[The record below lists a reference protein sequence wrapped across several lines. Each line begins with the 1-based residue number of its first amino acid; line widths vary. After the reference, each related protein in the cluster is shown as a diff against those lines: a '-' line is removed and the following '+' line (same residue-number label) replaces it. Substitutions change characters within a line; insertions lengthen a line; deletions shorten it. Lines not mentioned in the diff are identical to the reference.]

1 MTAPILTTATYNFSA
16 YMIYLPIVIVLTVFV
31 SQFLFKNSKTF
42 MIDIFHQKEDIA
54 MATNSLFKIGFYLLN
69 VGFALCIIE
78 FYRIETMESLV
89 VNMSEKIGK
98 FSIYLGIMMLL
109 NLLLF
114 LKGRKHA
121 MNKIKSLKMKTL
133 LFKIWMYF
141 TFKVQNKRTRGDFL
155 NL

>member
-1 MTAPILTTATYNFSA
+1 MIMTATILTTATYNFSA
-16 YMIYLPIVIVLTVFV
+16 YMIYLPIVITLTVFV
-31 SQFLFKNSKTF
+31 SQFLFQNSKTF

-69 VGFALCIIE
+69 IGFALCIIE
-78 FYRIETMESLV
+78 FYEIHTLESLV
-89 VNMSEKIGK
+89 VDMSEKIGK

-121 MNKIKSLKMKTL
+121 MNKEKMIKNETAEM
-133 LFKIWMYF
+133 
-141 TFKVQNKRTRGDFL
+141 
-155 NL
+155 

>member
-1 MTAPILTTATYNFSA
+1 MNATILTTATYNFSA
-16 YMIYLPIVIVLTVFV
+16 YMIYLPIVIMLTIFV

-69 VGFALCIIE
+69 IGFALCIIE
-78 FYRIETMESLV
+78 FFQIETVERLV
-89 VNMSEKIGK
+89 VALSKKIGG

-121 MNKIKSLKMKTL
+121 MNKDRIIKNENTD
-133 LFKIWMYF
+133 I
-141 TFKVQNKRTRGDFL
+141 
-155 NL
+155 

>member
-1 MTAPILTTATYNFSA
+1 MNATGLTTATYNFSA
-16 YMIYLPIVIVLTVFV
+16 YMIYLPIVIMLTICV

-69 VGFALCIIE
+69 IGFALCIIE
-78 FYRIETMESLV
+78 FFQIETVERLV
-89 VNMSEKIGK
+89 VALSKKIGG
-98 FSIYLGIMMLL
+98 FSIYLGVMMLL

-121 MNKIKSLKMKTL
+121 MNKEKIIKNESTD
-133 LFKIWMYF
+133 I
-141 TFKVQNKRTRGDFL
+141 
-155 NL
+155 

>member
-1 MTAPILTTATYNFSA
+1 MTATILTAATYNFSA
-16 YMIYLPIVIVLTVFV
+16 YMIYLPIVITLTVFV
-31 SQFLFKNSKTF
+31 TQFLFKNSKTF

-69 VGFALCIIE
+69 IGFALCIIE
-78 FYRIETMESLV
+78 FYEITTVESLV
-89 VNMSEKIGK
+89 VDMSEKIGK

-121 MNKIKSLKMKTL
+121 MNKDKMVK
-133 LFKIWMYF
+133 
-141 TFKVQNKRTRGDFL
+141 NE
-155 NL
+155 NLAV

>member
-1 MTAPILTTATYNFSA
+1 MTATILTQTYNFSA
-16 YMIYLPIVIVLTVFV
+16 YMIYLPIVIMLTVLV

-69 VGFALCIIE
+69 IGFALCIIE
-78 FYRIETMESLV
+78 FFQIETVERLV
-89 VNMSEKIGK
+89 VALSKKIGG
-98 FSIYLGIMMLL
+98 FSIYLGVMMIL

-121 MNKIKSLKMKTL
+121 MNKD
-133 LFKIWMYF
+133 KI
-141 TFKVQNKRTRGDFL
+141 QNEETA
-155 NL
+155 

>member
-1 MTAPILTTATYNFSA
+1 METTALTTTYNFSA
-16 YMIYLPIVIVLTVFV
+16 YMIYLPIVITLTVFV

-69 VGFALCIIE
+69 IGFALCIIE
-78 FYRIETMESLV
+78 FFQIDTVERLV
-89 VNMSEKIGK
+89 VALSEKIGG

-121 MNKIKSLKMKTL
+121 INKENRIKNETPAL
-133 LFKIWMYF
+133 
-141 TFKVQNKRTRGDFL
+141 
-155 NL
+155 

>member
-1 MTAPILTTATYNFSA
+1 MTATILTQTYNFSA
-16 YMIYLPIVIVLTVFV
+16 YMIYLPIVITLTVLV

-42 MIDIFHQKEDIA
+42 MIDIFRQKQDIA

-69 VGFALCIIE
+69 IGFALCIIE
-78 FYRIETMESLV
+78 FFQIETVERLV
-89 VNMSEKIGK
+89 VALSKKIGG

-121 MNKIKSLKMKTL
+121 MNKDKIKDEEIIES
-133 LFKIWMYF
+133 
-141 TFKVQNKRTRGDFL
+141 
-155 NL
+155 

>member
-1 MTAPILTTATYNFSA
+1 MNPTILTTTYNFEA
-16 YMIYLPIVIVLTVFV
+16 YMIYLPIVILLTVLV
-31 SQFLFKNSKTF
+31 SQFLFKNSRTF

-69 VGFALCIIE
+69 IGFALCIIE
-78 FYRIETMESLV
+78 FFQIETIERLV
-89 VNMSEKIGK
+89 VALSEKIGG

-121 MNKIKSLKMKTL
+121 MSKNKIIKNENTA
-133 LFKIWMYF
+133 
-141 TFKVQNKRTRGDFL
+141 V
-155 NL
+155 

>member
-1 MTAPILTTATYNFSA
+1 MNATILTTATYNFSA
-16 YMIYLPIVIVLTVFV
+16 YMIYLPIVIILTICV

-69 VGFALCIIE
+69 IGFALCIIE
-78 FYRIETMESLV
+78 FFQIETVERLV
-89 VNMSEKIGK
+89 VALSKKIGG

-121 MNKIKSLKMKTL
+121 MNKDKIIKNENTD
-133 LFKIWMYF
+133 I
-141 TFKVQNKRTRGDFL
+141 
-155 NL
+155 

>member
-1 MTAPILTTATYNFSA
+1 MNATILTPTYNFQA
-16 YMIYLPIVIVLTVFV
+16 YMIYLPVVIALTVLV

-69 VGFALCIIE
+69 IGFALCIIE
-78 FYRIETMESLV
+78 FFQIETVERLV
-89 VNMSEKIGK
+89 VALSKKIGG
-98 FSIYLGIMMLL
+98 FSIYLGVIMLL

-121 MNKIKSLKMKTL
+121 INKIKP
-133 LFKIWMYF
+133 I
-141 TFKVQNKRTRGDFL
+141 QNENTDL
-155 NL
+155 

>member
-1 MTAPILTTATYNFSA
+1 MTATILTTATTYNFQA
-16 YMIYLPIVIVLTVFV
+16 YMMYLPIVITLTIFV

-69 VGFALCIIE
+69 IGFALCIIE
-78 FYRIETMESLV
+78 FFQIESVERLV
-89 VNMSEKIGK
+89 VELSQKVGG
-98 FSIYLGIMMLL
+98 FSIYLGVMMLL

-121 MNKIKSLKMKTL
+121 MNKEKQMQHENTDI
-133 LFKIWMYF
+133 
-141 TFKVQNKRTRGDFL
+141 
-155 NL
+155 

>member
-1 MTAPILTTATYNFSA
+1 MNTTILTTTTYNFSA
-16 YMIYLPIVIVLTVFV
+16 YMIYLPIVIALTVFV

-69 VGFALCIIE
+69 IGFALCIIE
-78 FYRIETMESLV
+78 FFQIETVERLV
-89 VNMSEKIGK
+89 VALSKKIGG
-98 FSIYLGIMMLL
+98 FSIYLGMMMLL

-121 MNKIKSLKMKTL
+121 MNKEKHIENEDTA
-133 LFKIWMYF
+133 I
-141 TFKVQNKRTRGDFL
+141 
-155 NL
+155 

>member
-1 MTAPILTTATYNFSA
+1 MNATVLTTATYNFSA
-16 YMIYLPIVIVLTVFV
+16 YMIYLPIVIMLTIFV

-69 VGFALCIIE
+69 IGFALCIIE
-78 FYRIETMESLV
+78 FFQIETVERLV
-89 VNMSEKIGK
+89 VTLSKKIGG

-121 MNKIKSLKMKTL
+121 MNKNKIIKNENAV
-133 LFKIWMYF
+133 I
-141 TFKVQNKRTRGDFL
+141 
-155 NL
+155 

>member
-1 MTAPILTTATYNFSA
+1 MTATILTTATYNFSA
-16 YMIYLPIVIVLTVFV
+16 YMIYLPIVITLTVFV
-31 SQFLFKNSKTF
+31 SQFLFQNSKTF

-69 VGFALCIIE
+69 IGFALCIIE
-78 FYRIETMESLV
+78 FYEIHTLESLV
-89 VNMSEKIGK
+89 VDMSEKIGK

-121 MNKIKSLKMKTL
+121 MNKEKMIKNET
-133 LFKIWMYF
+133 
-141 TFKVQNKRTRGDFL
+141 TAD
-155 NL
+155 

>member
-1 MTAPILTTATYNFSA
+1 MTTTILTAATYNFSA
-16 YMIYLPIVIVLTVFV
+16 YMIYLPIVIALTVFV

-54 MATNSLFKIGFYLLN
+54 LATNSLFKIGFYLLN

-78 FYRIETMESLV
+78 FYRIETVESLV
-89 VNMSEKIGK
+89 VDMSEKIGK

-121 MNKIKSLKMKTL
+121 INKEKQIKNESIHL
-133 LFKIWMYF
+133 
-141 TFKVQNKRTRGDFL
+141 
-155 NL
+155 

>member
-1 MTAPILTTATYNFSA
+1 MTATILTQTYNFSA
-16 YMIYLPIVIVLTVFV
+16 YMIYLPIVITLTVLV

-69 VGFALCIIE
+69 IGFALCIIE
-78 FYRIETMESLV
+78 FFQIETIERLV
-89 VNMSEKIGK
+89 VALSKKIGG
-98 FSIYLGIMMLL
+98 FSIYLGVMMLL

-121 MNKIKSLKMKTL
+121 MNKDKAKTEEL
-133 LFKIWMYF
+133 A
-141 TFKVQNKRTRGDFL
+141 NSE
-155 NL
+155 N

>member
-1 MTAPILTTATYNFSA
+1 MTTTVLTTTYNFSA
-16 YMIYLPIVIVLTVFV
+16 YMIYLPIVIALTVLV

-42 MIDIFHQKEDIA
+42 MIDIFHQKKDIA

-69 VGFALCIIE
+69 IGFALCIIE
-78 FYRIETMESLV
+78 FFQIETIERLV
-89 VNMSEKIGK
+89 VALSKKIGG

-121 MNKIKSLKMKTL
+121 MNKEKH
-133 LFKIWMYF
+133 
-141 TFKVQNKRTRGDFL
+141 VQNENIDL
-155 NL
+155 

>member
-1 MTAPILTTATYNFSA
+1 METTALTTYNFSA
-16 YMIYLPIVIVLTVFV
+16 YMIYLPIVITLTVFV

-69 VGFALCIIE
+69 IGFALCIIE
-78 FYRIETMESLV
+78 FFRIDTVERLV
-89 VNMSEKIGK
+89 VALSEKIGG
-98 FSIYLGIMMLL
+98 FSIYLGVMMLL

-121 MNKIKSLKMKTL
+121 INKENRIKNENPAL
-133 LFKIWMYF
+133 
-141 TFKVQNKRTRGDFL
+141 
-155 NL
+155 

>member
-1 MTAPILTTATYNFSA
+1 MTATILTTATYNFSA
-16 YMIYLPIVIVLTVFV
+16 YMIYLPIVITLTVLV

-69 VGFALCIIE
+69 IGFALCIIE
-78 FYRIETMESLV
+78 FFQIETVERLV
-89 VNMSEKIGK
+89 VALSKKIGG
-98 FSIYLGIMMLL
+98 FSIYLGVMMLL

-121 MNKIKSLKMKTL
+121 MNKEKL
-133 LFKIWMYF
+133 
-141 TFKVQNKRTRGDFL
+141 VQNEDVTI
-155 NL
+155 

>member
-1 MTAPILTTATYNFSA
+1 MALTVLTTTYNFSA
-16 YMIYLPIVIVLTVFV
+16 YMIYLPIVITLTVLV
-31 SQFLFKNSKTF
+31 SQFLFKNSKAF
-42 MIDIFHQKEDIA
+42 MIDIFHQKKDIA

-69 VGFALCIIE
+69 IGFALCIIE
-78 FYRIETMESLV
+78 FFQIETVERLV
-89 VNMSEKIGK
+89 VALSKKIGG

-121 MNKIKSLKMKTL
+121 LNKENQVRNENI
-133 LFKIWMYF
+133 
-141 TFKVQNKRTRGDFL
+141 

>member
-1 MTAPILTTATYNFSA
+1 MNPTILTTTYNFEA
-16 YMIYLPIVIVLTVFV
+16 YMIYLPIVILLTVLV

-54 MATNSLFKIGFYLLN
+54 MATNSLFKIGFYFLN
-69 VGFALCIIE
+69 IGFALCIVE
-78 FYRIETMESLV
+78 FFQIETVERLV
-89 VNMSEKIGK
+89 VALSEKIGG

-121 MNKIKSLKMKTL
+121 MSKNKIIKNENTA
-133 LFKIWMYF
+133 
-141 TFKVQNKRTRGDFL
+141 V
-155 NL
+155 

>member
-1 MTAPILTTATYNFSA
+1 MNATILITTYNFQA
-16 YMIYLPIVIVLTVFV
+16 YMIYLPIVIALTILV

-69 VGFALCIIE
+69 IGFALCIIE
-78 FYRIETMESLV
+78 FFQIETVERLV
-89 VNMSEKIGK
+89 VALSQKIGG

-121 MNKIKSLKMKTL
+121 MNKDK
-133 LFKIWMYF
+133 KIENEN
-141 TFKVQNKRTRGDFL
+141 TDI
-155 NL
+155 